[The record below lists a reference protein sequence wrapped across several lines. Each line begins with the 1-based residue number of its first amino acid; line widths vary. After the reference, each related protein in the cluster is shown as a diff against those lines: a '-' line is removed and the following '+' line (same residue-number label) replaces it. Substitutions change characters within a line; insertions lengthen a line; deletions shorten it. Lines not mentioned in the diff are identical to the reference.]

1 MSYPIATTTE
11 TEVDANGVSYTV
23 TATYVNYYDDPPY
36 PSDCHCEFDA
46 GMRCV
51 GYVSDGV
58 LGQSPT
64 LREDDMRTRS
74 T

>member
-36 PSDCHCEFDA
+36 PSDCHCEFYA
-46 GMRCV
+46 GVWCV
-51 GYVSDGV
+51 ECIANSVGTVTYPS
-58 LGQSPT
+58 
-64 LREDDMRTRS
+64 
-74 T
+74 